1 MSGCTFWLRVSLEQ
15 SSFLAARPPG
25 AVVYTRPDPLT
36 GFVRVLDASHCDAYV
51 LAMFAGLFSQVLALF
66 TEFAVFVPGVFRERK
81 HLIGTARLKTLEVL
95 RIDFWRSL

>member
-1 MSGCTFWLRVSLEQ
+1 M
-15 SSFLAARPPG
+15 LAR
-25 AVVYTRPDPLT
+25 
-36 GFVRVLDASHCDAYV
+36 
-51 LAMFAGLFSQVLALF
+51 LFSQVLALF